1 MNFYEVLGIKQD
13 ATQEDIKAAFRT
25 NALKYHPDRNQN
37 NPEAEAKFKEI
48 NAAYEVLG
56 DAEIRSKYD
65 QSLQRPHRRRT
76 VVTPEDMFADLFG
89 GFAPHA
95 NIRHVTIPRFKTNIS
110 LSLAETLQEQE
121 KLINLT
127 LKNKCTKCFG
137 TTVGKGERCI
147 SCNGMGCQACGGLGI
162 RYPACEKCNGVG
174 FSDEIK
180 EVKINLPKGLFTNTQ
195 LQTNTPY
202 GFVVVNVTVEYP
214 ENIKLGANGRLIV
227 NVAIPYHIALLGGV
241 HPVLMIEGDII
252 KVKFPPMKNND
263 QLIKIKGKGVYAG
276 PSSNDRGDLF
286 LAPYVDIPNNISE
299 EHKTIVEQ
307 LAKLYS
313 REVPNNES
321 TTI

>member
-1 MNFYEVLGIKQD
+1 MNFYEVLGIKQN
-13 ATQEDIKAAFRT
+13 ATPEEIKAAFRT

-37 NPEAEAKFKEI
+37 NPDAEAKFKEI

-56 DAEIRSKYD
+56 DADKRSTYD
-65 QSLQRPHRRRT
+65 QSLQRPHRQRNF
-76 VVTPEDMFADLFG
+76 VTPEDMFADLFG

-95 NIRHVTIPRFKTNIS
+95 NVRHVTIPRFKTNIS
-110 LSLAETLQEQE
+110 LSLAETLKEQE
-121 KLINLT
+121 KLINVT

-137 TTVGKGERCI
+137 TAVGKGERCI
-147 SCNGMGCQACGGLGI
+147 SCNGMGCQACGGLGV

-202 GFVVVNVTVEYP
+202 GFIAININVEYP
-214 ENIKLGANGRLIV
+214 ENIKLGANGRLIM
-227 NVAIPYHIALLGGV
+227 NVAIPYHVALLGGV
-241 HPVLMIEGDII
+241 HPVSMIEGDKI

-263 QLIKIKGKGVYAG
+263 QLIKIKSKGVYTG
-276 PSSNDRGDLF
+276 PSSNERGDLF

-313 REVPNNES
+313 REESNNES
-321 TTI
+321 TI